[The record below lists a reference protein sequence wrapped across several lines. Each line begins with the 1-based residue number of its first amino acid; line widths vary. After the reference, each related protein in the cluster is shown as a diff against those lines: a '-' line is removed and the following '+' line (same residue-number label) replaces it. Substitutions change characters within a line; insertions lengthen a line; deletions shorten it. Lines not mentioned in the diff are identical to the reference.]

1 MIKQVLIIFVALIS
15 LNITAQ
21 EGTASP
27 YSFYGIGE
35 LKFRGTVENRAM
47 GGISMYADSIHL
59 NLQNPASLGKLKL
72 TTFAVGGNQKFT
84 TLKASG
90 QSAQGANTSL
100 DYLAVGFPMGKLSM
114 SFGLTP
120 YTAVGYKTGFVDPN
134 TAQAGE
140 ERYEGSGGINKVFL
154 AAGYSI
160 TDDLSIGV
168 DLNYNFGKI
177 ENFGYLK
184 TGVEYDTGEYNES
197 KLSGLAINFGLS
209 YNKMLNEKLQL
220 VSGLTFSPA
229 MNLTSENFR
238 QTSTVSWNSSGLP
251 VIRVTRDEDLAALG
265 LKETNFK
272 LPSRLA
278 LGAGIGQ
285 PKKWFTGVDVT
296 MLSTSDLI
304 NRTFNPENVRFENS
318 TQVAIGGFYIPK
330 FNSLTD
336 YWKRIVYRAGIRYEN
351 TGLIVDN
358 EKINEFGI
366 SFGAGL
372 PVGRIFSNI
381 NLGFEYGSR
390 GTTTANLVQEN
401 FFNINIGLSF
411 NDKWFQRRKID

>member
-35 LKFRGTVENRAM
+35 LKFRGTAENRAM

-90 QSAQGANTSL
+90 ESAQGSNTSL
-100 DYLAVGFPMGKLSM
+100 DYLAIGLPMGKLSM
-114 SFGLTP
+114 SFGLIP
-120 YTAVGYKTGFVDPN
+120 YTSVGYKTGFVDPH

-140 ERYEGSGGINKVFL
+140 QRYEGSGGINKVFL

-160 TDDLSIGV
+160 TDDLSVGV
-168 DLNYNFGKI
+168 DFNYNFGKI
-177 ENFGYLK
+177 ENLAYLK

-220 VSGLTFSPA
+220 ISGLTYSPA

-251 VIRVTRDEDLAALG
+251 VIRVVRDEDLAALG

-272 LPSRLA
+272 LPSKLA
-278 LGAGIGQ
+278 IGAGIGQ

-318 TQVAIGGFYIPK
+318 TQVALGGFYIPK
-330 FNSLTD
+330 FNSLTN
-336 YWKRIVYRAGIRYEN
+336 YWQRVVYRAGFRYEN

-372 PVGRIFSNI
+372 PVGRIFSNV
-381 NLGFEYGSR
+381 NLGVEYGSR
-390 GTTTANLVQEN
+390 GTTSANLVQEN